1 MEELKK
7 LINEHGAFSMS
18 VVNLLYAKFGD
29 VVTLDTAL
37 AVAQE
42 FDNRYINALD
52 EVDEIISSF
61 DDNYADFLREYEV
74 EVKLNADKMFIDLD
88 FAKAVKDNYIIY
100 TYDGEDYTIEV
111 RFNMVEKTYQN
122 NRYYQGSIDLDYE
135 VETVLHDAI
144 SQFIGENFI

>member
-18 VVNLLYAKFGD
+18 VVNLLYSHFGD

-42 FDNRYINALD
+42 LDNMYINSLD
-52 EVDEIISSF
+52 EIDDIISSF
-61 DDNYADFLREYEV
+61 DYNYADFLREYEV

-100 TYDGEDYTIEV
+100 TYHADDYKIEV
-111 RFNMVEKTYQN
+111 MFNMVEKTYQT

-144 SQFIGENFI
+144 NQFILEYLK

>member
-7 LINEHGAFSMS
+7 LINEHGAFSMI
-18 VVNLLYAKFGD
+18 VVNLLYSHFGD

-42 FDNRYINALD
+42 FDNRYTNSLD
-52 EVDEIISSF
+52 EIDEIISSY

-88 FAKAVKDNYIIY
+88 FAKTVKYNYITY
-100 TYDGEDYTIEV
+100 TYDADDYTIEV
-111 RFNMVEKTYQN
+111 VFNMVDKTYQN

-144 SQFIGENFI
+144 SQFILENFK

>member
-1 MEELKK
+1 MEGLKK

-42 FDNRYINALD
+42 LDNIYMNSLD
-52 EVDEIISSF
+52 EIDVVISSF

-88 FAKAVKDNYIIY
+88 FAKTVKDNYIIY
-100 TYDGEDYTIEV
+100 TYYADDYKIEV
-111 RFNMVEKTYQN
+111 MFNMVEKTYQN
-122 NRYYQGSIDLDYE
+122 NRYYKGAIDLDYE

-144 SQFIGENFI
+144 NQFIGEHFK

>member
-7 LINEHGAFSMS
+7 LINEHGVFSMI
-18 VVNLLYAKFGD
+18 VVNLLYGKFGD

-37 AVAQE
+37 RVAQE
-42 FDNRYINALD
+42 LDNIYMNSLD
-52 EVDEIISSF
+52 EIDEAISSF

-88 FAKAVKDNYIIY
+88 FAKTVKDNYIIY
-100 TYDGEDYTIEV
+100 KYYAVDYTIEV
-111 RFNMVEKTYQN
+111 MFNMVEKTYQN

-144 SQFIGENFI
+144 NQFILENFK